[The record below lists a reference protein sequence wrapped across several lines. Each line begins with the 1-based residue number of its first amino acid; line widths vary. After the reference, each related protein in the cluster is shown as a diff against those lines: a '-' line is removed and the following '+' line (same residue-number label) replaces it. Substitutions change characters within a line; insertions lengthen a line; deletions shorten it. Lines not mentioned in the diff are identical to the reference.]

1 MDALTTLMRRGG
13 EEGMLSSRS
22 REIIKTLVLAPEPLR
37 IKELAKVFQVSERT
51 VKYDLE
57 HIRAWLKERN
67 IPLLSQPNK
76 GIWLECQ
83 EQTKNQV
90 MDWLQNHRANEI
102 FLHQNERTRY
112 IALEL
117 LCEAEYLRI
126 KDFTE
131 SLLVSRNTIISDLD
145 EVERFCSY
153 WQLQFERKLRVGL
166 RIVGTELQRRLA
178 LEQLMLDLLD
188 GSDMFQLVQSI
199 SQEQDSMAL
208 VTPIFHRLKIG
219 EGETYRLQEALNR
232 IVLRIGKEL
241 RIHLSD
247 RVLISLLIRIGI
259 VVQRLRSGYGN
270 QLDTLEIS
278 AIHQF
283 SIFTYFQ
290 DELQV
295 LFDQLSLTITEKDIA
310 FICMPTI
317 GMIVDPH
324 AYEHTVDSYEQAEI
338 YALTDELIQA
348 VSDKCGI
355 IFREDPGLMEHL
367 FAHLADR
374 IVKYRNG
381 VLDPNPLTDDIIRT
395 YPSLF
400 TALKQICLEKFE
412 KYQILLSNSDIAYIV
427 LHFQAAQ
434 ERLLGHRRVRALV
447 VCGTGRGVARFLQTH
462 LEKEVKTLQVVGLC
476 SSLEVDSFLQSRSVD
491 LIVSVIPLQA
501 KVPVVQINA
510 LPTKQDR
517 EKLQSVLN
525 LVKAKQ
531 VEEASQVGK
540 WRAIREKSS
549 TTIHTSSVAGIS
561 SYDPLSRGE
570 RTNSSLLTKNMSSA
584 MIQEMENITQDII
597 LQGFEIGMKLT
608 SQFAHL
614 LPEKRQQGLLLH
626 VLLMMN
632 RLSHG
637 NSYLN
642 YETSGLQESRHM
654 QAYRNELAQFFEQ
667 EHLTLP
673 TSELTA
679 IMRYFTEERG

>member
-1 MDALTTLMRRGG
+1 MDALTTLMRREG

-37 IKELAKVFQVSERT
+37 IKEVAQVFQVSERT

-76 GIWLECQ
+76 GIWLECEGQ
-83 EQTKNQV
+83 IKNQII
-90 MDWLQNHRANEI
+90 DWLQNHRANEI
-102 FLHQNERTRY
+102 FLHQNERARY

-117 LCEAEYLRI
+117 LCEVRYLRI

-131 SLLVSRNTIISDLD
+131 SLLVSRNTIISDL
-145 EVERFCSY
+145 EKVERFCSY
-153 WQLQFERKLRVGL
+153 WQLHLERKLRVGL

-188 GSDMFQLVQSI
+188 GAQMFQLVQSI

-208 VTPIFHRLKIG
+208 IMPIFQRLKIR
-219 EGETYRLQEALNR
+219 EEEAYRLKEALNR
-232 IVLRIGKEL
+232 VVLRIGKEL

-247 RVLISLLIRIGI
+247 RVLISLLIRMGI
-259 VVQRLRSGYGN
+259 VVQRLRSGYSN

-283 SIFTYFQ
+283 SIFAYFQ
-290 DELQV
+290 NELQV
-295 LFDQLSLTITEKDIA
+295 LSEQLSLPITEKEIA

-324 AYEHTVDSYEQAEI
+324 AYEYTVDSYEQAEI

-348 VSDKCGI
+348 VTDKYGI
-355 IFREDPGLMEHL
+355 RFREDPGLMEHL
-367 FAHLADR
+367 FAHLSDR

-400 TALKQICLEKFE
+400 TVLKQICLEKFA

-427 LHFQAAQ
+427 LHFQASQ
-434 ERLLGHRRVRALV
+434 ERLAGHRQVRTLI

-462 LEKEVKTLQVVGLC
+462 LEKEIKTLQVVGLC

-525 LVKAKQ
+525 VVKAKQ
-531 VEEASQVGK
+531 LEEASQAGEWQSIK
-540 WRAIREKSS
+540 EKS
-549 TTIHTSSVAGIS
+549 HTAKQLSSPVDSCNDPFS
-561 SYDPLSRGE
+561 SRE
-570 RTNSSLLTKNMSSA
+570 RTNSSLLVKNISSA
-584 MIQEMENITQDII
+584 MAQEMEHMTQDII

-608 SQFAHL
+608 SRFADL

-626 VLLMMN
+626 VLLMVN

-637 NSYLN
+637 SSYLN
-642 YETSGLQESRHM
+642 YETSGLQESCHM
-654 QAYRNELAQFFEQ
+654 KAYRQELIQFFEQ
-667 EHLTLP
+667 ERLTVP

>member
-1 MDALTTLMRRGG
+1 
-13 EEGMLSSRS
+13 MLSSRS
-22 REIIKTLVLAPEPLR
+22 REIVKTLVLAPEPLR
-37 IKELAKVFQVSERT
+37 IKEIAQGFQVSERT

-57 HIRAWLKERN
+57 HVRAWLKERN

-83 EQTKNQV
+83 EPIKKQV
-90 MDWLQNHRANEI
+90 MDWLQNPGANEI
-102 FLHQNERTRY
+102 FLHQNERARY

-117 LCEAEYLRI
+117 LCEENYLRI
-126 KDFTE
+126 KDFTDR
-131 SLLVSRNTIISDLD
+131 LLVSRNTIISDLE

-166 RIVGTELQRRLA
+166 RIVGKELQRRLA

-188 GSDMFQLVQSI
+188 GYEMFQLVQSI

-208 VTPIFHRLKIG
+208 AAPIYQRLKIG
-219 EGETYRLQEALNR
+219 EKETSQLKESLNR
-232 IVLRIGKEL
+232 VVLRVGKEL
-241 RIHLSD
+241 QIHLSD
-247 RVLISLLIRIGI
+247 RVLISLLIRMGI
-259 VVQRLRSGYGN
+259 VVQRLRSGFSN

-283 SIFTYFQ
+283 SIFAYFQ
-290 DELQV
+290 EELQV
-295 LFDQLSLTITEKDIA
+295 LFDQLSLPITDKEIA

-324 AYEHTVDSYEQAEI
+324 AYEYRVDSQEQAEI

-355 IFREDPGLMEHL
+355 MFREDPGLMEHL
-367 FAHLADR
+367 FGHLADR

-381 VLDPNPLTDDIIRT
+381 VLDPNPLTDDIIRA

-400 TALKQICLEKFE
+400 TALKQICLEKFS

-434 ERLLGHRRVRALV
+434 ERLLEHKRVRALV

-462 LEKEVKTLQVVGLC
+462 LEKEVKTLHVVGLC
-476 SSLEVDSFLQSRSVD
+476 SSLEVESFLQSRSVD
-491 LIVSVIPLQA
+491 VIVSVIPLQA

-525 LVKAKQ
+525 TVKAKQ
-531 VEEASQVGK
+531 VEEAPQAGSLLATRTFTASTIPTL
-540 WRAIREKSS
+540 RATEI
-549 TTIHTSSVAGIS
+549 TT
-561 SYDPLSRGE
+561 YDSFSRGE
-570 RTNSSLLTKNMSSA
+570 RTKFTLFANNMSPA
-584 MIQEMENITQDII
+584 MLQEMENVTQDII

-608 SQFAHL
+608 SRFAHL

-626 VLLMMN
+626 VLLMVN

-637 NSYLN
+637 SSYLN
-642 YETSGLQESRHM
+642 YETSGLQESRQT
-654 QAYRNELAQFFEQ
+654 QAYRHELAQFFEQ
-667 EHLTLP
+667 EQLDLP
-673 TSELTA
+673 PSELTA

>member
-1 MDALTTLMRRGG
+1 
-13 EEGMLSSRS
+13 MLSSRS
-22 REIIKTLVLAPEPLR
+22 REIVKTLVLAPEPLR
-37 IKELAKVFQVSERT
+37 IKEIAQDFQVSERT
-51 VKYDLE
+51 VKYDLD
-57 HIRAWLKERN
+57 HVRAWLKERN
-67 IPLLSQPNK
+67 IPLFSQPNK

-83 EQTKNQV
+83 EPIKKQV
-90 MDWLQNHRANEI
+90 MDWLQTPGSNEI
-102 FLHQNERTRY
+102 FLHQNERARY

-117 LCEAEYLRI
+117 LCEENFLRI
-126 KDFTE
+126 KDFTDR
-131 SLLVSRNTIISDLD
+131 LLVSRNTIISDLE

-166 RIVGTELQRRLA
+166 RIVGKELQRRLA

-188 GSDMFQLVQSI
+188 GYEMFQLVQSI

-208 VTPIFHRLKIG
+208 AAPIYQRLKID
-219 EGETYRLQEALNR
+219 EKETSQLKESLNR
-232 IVLRIGKEL
+232 VVLRVGKEL
-241 RIHLSD
+241 QIHLSD
-247 RVLISLLIRIGI
+247 RVLISLLIRMGI
-259 VVQRLRSGYGN
+259 VVQRLRSGFNN

-290 DELQV
+290 EELQV
-295 LFDQLSLTITEKDIA
+295 LFDQLSLPITDKEIA

-324 AYEHTVDSYEQAEI
+324 AYEHRVDSQEQAEI

-355 IFREDPGLMEHL
+355 MFREDPGLMEHL

-400 TALKQICLEKFE
+400 TALKQICLEKFS

-434 ERLLGHRRVRALV
+434 ERLLEHKRVRALV

-462 LEKEVKTLQVVGLC
+462 LEKEVKTLHVVGLC

-491 LIVSVIPLQA
+491 VIVSVIPLQA

-525 LVKAKQ
+525 TVKAKQ
-531 VEEASQVGK
+531 VKEAPQAGALLATRTFTASTIPTQ
-540 WRAIREKSS
+540 RATEI
-549 TTIHTSSVAGIS
+549 TTSDSF
-561 SYDPLSRGE
+561 SRGE
-570 RTNSSLLTKNMSSA
+570 RTKFALLAENMSPA
-584 MIQEMENITQDII
+584 MLQEMENVTQDII

-608 SQFAHL
+608 SRFAHL
-614 LPEKRQQGLLLH
+614 LPEKRQQGLFLH

-637 NSYLN
+637 SSYFN
-642 YETSGLQESRHM
+642 YETSGLQESRQM
-654 QAYRNELAQFFEQ
+654 QAYRYELAQFFEQ
-667 EHLTLP
+667 EQLELP
-673 TSELTA
+673 PSELTA